1 MDREEIARLV
11 SEEIKRM
18 EAESKDAATEGDLRA
33 DSAIPATP
41 SVPAERV
48 APPAPTTTSE
58 SVPVNGEESEVDA
71 DAVISSAFNAA
82 LINKIG
88 QSDELKEDLLRSAE
102 RVVKNK
108 VGRID
113 SDAER
118 ESKKAY
124 FNNKK
129 DACECF
135 GYTEETT
142 EKWAVNAM
150 NVWHNIMTAI
160 WIVFGCITFAPITF
174 VARKIKAIFKQ
185 TWLAVLLAVI
195 IYLLVVLVPII
206 ITYIPK

>member
-1 MDREEIARLV
+1 MDDDIRRLIGEEM
-11 SEEIKRM
+11 ERM
-18 EAESKDAATEGDLRA
+18 KNM
-33 DSAIPATP
+33 
-41 SVPAERV
+41 PAEV
-48 APPAPTTTSE
+48 PSAA
-58 SVPVNGEESEVDA
+58 VPVEQPVQQSGVIAAVKEVNA
-71 DAVISSAFNAA
+71 DEVINSAFNSA

-88 QSDELKEDLLRSAE
+88 QSAELKEDLMSSAE
-102 RVVKNK
+102 RVIKNK
-108 VGRID
+108 VGKID

>member
-1 MDREEIARLV
+1 MEEDIRRLIG
-11 SEEIKRM
+11 EEMERM
-18 EAESKDAATEGDLRA
+18 KNMPAE
-33 DSAIPATP
+33 TP
-41 SVPAERV
+41 SAGVAVETQTATAPVMQSTPAAV
-48 APPAPTTTSE
+48 K
-58 SVPVNGEESEVDA
+58 EVDA
-71 DAVISSAFNAA
+71 DEVINSAFNSA

-88 QSDELKEDLLRSAE
+88 QSDELKEDLMSSAE
-102 RVVKNK
+102 RVIKNK
-108 VGRID
+108 VGKID